1 MKKTKGKTNT
11 SITDEKE
18 VAPPEKEIPAV
29 EVKPQSPDS
38 IFSSDKIDKYFITRS
53 FPESDGKCEFRRG
66 KIKSRG

>member
-29 EVKPQSPDS
+29 EVKPQSP
-38 IFSSDKIDKYFITRS
+38 
-53 FPESDGKCEFRRG
+53 
-66 KIKSRG
+66 